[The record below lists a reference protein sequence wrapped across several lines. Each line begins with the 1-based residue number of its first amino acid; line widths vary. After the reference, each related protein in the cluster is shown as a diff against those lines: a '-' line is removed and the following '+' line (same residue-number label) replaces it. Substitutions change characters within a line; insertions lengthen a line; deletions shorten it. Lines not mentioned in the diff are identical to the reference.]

1 MAIFIAVAAL
11 DPARNELTQAFVRST
26 QEDAEA
32 MAAANAKANQPWV
45 VYELVECASAVIETP
60 KLTRVRQ
67 PAPRPQ
73 AGGSGNGG
81 K

>member
-11 DPARNELTQAFVRST
+11 DPARNELTQAFVRAI

-45 VYELVECASAVIETP
+45 VYELVECASAIIETP

-67 PAPRPQ
+67 PAPRQ